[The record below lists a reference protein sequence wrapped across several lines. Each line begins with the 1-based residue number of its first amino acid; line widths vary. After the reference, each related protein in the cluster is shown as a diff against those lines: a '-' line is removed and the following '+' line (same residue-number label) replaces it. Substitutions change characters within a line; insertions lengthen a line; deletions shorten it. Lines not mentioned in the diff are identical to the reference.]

1 MGFLQYIFIP
11 TVFFCYTNN
20 TSEEIVTPTASKKE
34 LLEEIK
40 TLCRN
45 ENSIVEIEYFIDKA
59 YNLCELNKCH
69 LIEELKKY
77 CLEFNRQWEKIPEY
91 FILIYILVVKK

>member
-1 MGFLQYIFIP
+1 MKKYFDNNWAVYPDAESLLGFLQYIFIP

-69 LIEELKKY
+69 LIEELKS
-77 CLEFNRQWEKIPEY
+77 IA
-91 FILIYILVVKK
+91 